1 MNTQRVLAIGAPA
14 GPRDKTVASSVV
26 AQTGA
31 FVGPPA
37 AVVVRQSKTV
47 AAPPPAVISGYIGGA
62 HQGKPISFSPS
73 RRLVGCLAWTFAAA
87 VLVVLT
93 YRRVRRRRSERLRKA
108 TSKILR
114 CKAEKT
120 LVRFV
125 AAAAHRHRAML
136 KAVINLQ
143 ALARGAAVRRGYR
156 CLARQRACALILL
169 QTRWRAHAAARRYRA
184 RTTAALASEEF
195 CCRAAALHFRAW
207 RARLMLTRLAA
218 HVAAKRRNREA
229 FDDRALGRF
238 LLPQRVEAG
247 GDMQHAASIDVTHGF
262 ADASGIRD
270 ADATGGL
277 CSTPR
282 SERMAGNSVRRRNET
297 PHSTYHQR
305 KERKNMKD
313 AKPNRRANKVAHK
326 LQLYSSD
333 RFNDKLLEAGRGCA
347 SGRISCHGDA
357 PQEKPKGH
365 SCTAKT
371 TPAPPETSGAV
382 LPEKT
387 EKPGRKVRS
396 RTLDRC

>member
-1 MNTQRVLAIGAPA
+1 M
-14 GPRDKTVASSVV
+14 ASSVV

-169 QTRWRAHAAARRYRA
+169 QTRWRATRSRPPLPSEDNRCSCERR
-184 RTTAALASEEF
+184 
-195 CCRAAALHFRAW
+195 
-207 RARLMLTRLAA
+207 
-218 HVAAKRRNREA
+218 V
-229 FDDRALGRF
+229 
-238 LLPQRVEAG
+238 LLPSRGTALSRV
-247 GDMQHAASIDVTHGF
+247 ASPTN
-262 ADASGIRD
+262 ADAI
-270 ADATGGL
+270 GGA
-277 CSTPR
+277 CRRQAPQPR
-282 SERMAGNSVRRRNET
+282 SVR
-297 PHSTYHQR
+297 
-305 KERKNMKD
+305 
-313 AKPNRRANKVAHK
+313 
-326 LQLYSSD
+326 
-333 RFNDKLLEAGRGCA
+333 
-347 SGRISCHGDA
+347 
-357 PQEKPKGH
+357 
-365 SCTAKT
+365 
-371 TPAPPETSGAV
+371 
-382 LPEKT
+382 
-387 EKPGRKVRS
+387 
-396 RTLDRC
+396 